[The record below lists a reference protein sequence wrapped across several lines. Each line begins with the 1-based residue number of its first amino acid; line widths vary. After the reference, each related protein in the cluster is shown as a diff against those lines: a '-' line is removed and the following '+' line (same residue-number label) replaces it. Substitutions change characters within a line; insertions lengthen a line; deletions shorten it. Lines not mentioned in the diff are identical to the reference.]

1 MPDLNLEREKAKR
14 VVATKTLMK
23 MEVPAALKERKRRK
37 ILTIATKMSLDLA
50 PMVKKEALQFSMIP
64 RLSRTSLSSLTKMA
78 FTRLKNRSER

>member
-23 MEVPAALKERKRRK
+23 MEVPAGLKERKRRK

>member
-1 MPDLNLEREKAKR
+1 MPDLNLEKEKAKR
-14 VVATKTLMK
+14 VAATKTLMK
-23 MEVPAALKERKRRK
+23 MEVPVALKERKRRK
-37 ILTIATKMSLDLA
+37 ILTIATRMSLDLA

>member
-14 VVATKTLMK
+14 VAVTKTLMK